1 MIGAYFISIANFI
14 RANRSFSAFVMM
26 FVGIGLGDVVSVELA
41 RQPWFVEM
49 IHPFSALFT
58 PFSTDL
64 SFAPEVWLGI
74 LALVLGT
81 LIVTITIAAQAV
93 PRLIDLFM
101 DDWLSLGYAWFLIFC
116 SAHAIFLNK
125 IPAERTSS
133 IVYNNFV
140 LMPLSILAAF
150 PYIYYVLG
158 RTKPA
163 TIIAVIVRDNLNLIA
178 SLTKPSHQEWLKMS
192 GRIERKQHELL
203 EFVNQLD
210 GVSHFVSFK
219 EAKAQIIMKMTELM
233 GTFLRMKNDLPP
245 EIFTITQ
252 TVRSD
257 IAFQT
262 LGLAQFTELEE
273 TKTFY
278 EQKCFRVLADI
289 YNGLLQDSAFDL
301 ASMCGSEMR
310 NIGRVAIE
318 TEQAPVLNMMLMR
331 FNTMMRFA
339 IKHAVANDEARNLY
353 NLAYHYRT
361 FIEDLARANKVDTL
375 KQAIFYQRFYGSE
388 MFRHSKAHPPL
399 YFINDVFTAEMKRI
413 LILINELGWDL
424 AIQRHVLLELLEMD
438 NPGGLG
444 SEEKTFHAGVRTLQ
458 SGLALF
464 YLERDVQPLVDLI
477 VADIAQELKAYDMP
491 KSNKIIGDICN
502 RLDMARPTF
511 WEDTDRGNV
520 NIYFSPYKQHIPR
533 FRELLNDSLRPAIPD
548 DL

>member
-1 MIGAYFISIANFI
+1 
-14 RANRSFSAFVMM
+14 
-26 FVGIGLGDVVSVELA
+26 
-41 RQPWFVEM
+41 
-49 IHPFSALFT
+49 
-58 PFSTDL
+58 
-64 SFAPEVWLGI
+64 
-74 LALVLGT
+74 
-81 LIVTITIAAQAV
+81 
-93 PRLIDLFM
+93 
-101 DDWLSLGYAWFLIFC
+101 
-116 SAHAIFLNK
+116 
-125 IPAERTSS
+125 
-133 IVYNNFV
+133 
-140 LMPLSILAAF
+140 
-150 PYIYYVLG
+150 
-158 RTKPA
+158 
-163 TIIAVIVRDNLNLIA
+163 
-178 SLTKPSHQEWLKMS
+178 
-192 GRIERKQHELL
+192 
-203 EFVNQLD
+203 
-210 GVSHFVSFK
+210 
-219 EAKAQIIMKMTELM
+219 MKMTELM
-233 GTFLRMKNDLPP
+233 TTFLKMKNDLPS

-310 NIGRVAIE
+310 NIGRAAIT
-318 TEQAPVLNMMLMR
+318 TEQTPVLNMMLMR

-477 VADIAQELKAYDMP
+477 VADIAQELKGYDMQ